1 MSEITAGT
9 RVSHLNRG
17 TGQSYGN
24 GEVTKILQVLGGIR
38 PPSKAKVRFDGE
50 PADRL
55 VWLDDLTRI
64 TTPAPMPS
72 SQGAARLCWPL
83 ERAGQPVDMTPG
95 AA

>member
-1 MSEITAGT
+1 MSDISAGA

-24 GEVTKILQVLGGIR
+24 GEVTKVLQVLGGIR

-50 PADRL
+50 AADRL
-55 VWLDDLTRI
+55 VWLDDLTLC
-64 TTPAPMPS
+64 TAPA
-72 SQGAARLCWPL
+72 AAPGSTARAKLCWPP
-83 ERAGQPVDMTPG
+83 ERAGQPVDMKPG